1 MSVSCQR
8 LFAALVLAALSAPS
22 LALDMKRC
30 NGRVLRVGDWAEQA
44 EALCGAPYYIDRWQE
59 LAYVDLDRRRS
70 LRQRIDWSEAY
81 FNPGQGQQLF
91 SVRSRQGR
99 IVAIDTLVQRGGPAR
114 AGDCTLA
121 TLTPPQPVGEV
132 VYRCG
137 LPAQRI
143 DLGLAVV
150 DSRER
155 IDEARD
161 LRHEQW
167 LYPASAGQTLVV
179 EVREGRLLG
188 AGLR

>member
-1 MSVSCQR
+1 MRSFV
-8 LFAALVLAALSAPS
+8 ALAFIALSVPAF
-22 LALDMKRC
+22 ALDMKRC
-30 NGRVLRVGDWAEQA
+30 NGRLLRLGDWATDAQ
-44 EALCGAPYYIDRWQE
+44 ALCGSPYFVDHWQE
-59 LAYVDLDRRRS
+59 LQYMDLDSRRS

-81 FNPGQGQQLF
+81 FDPGQGQQLF
-91 SVRSRQGR
+91 RVRSRQGR
-99 IVAIDTLVQRGGPAR
+99 IVAIDTLLLRGGPR
-114 AGDCTLA
+114 QDGDCTLA
-121 TLTPPQPVGEV
+121 TLKRAQPVGEV

-143 DLGLAVV
+143 DLGVAVI

-155 IDEARD
+155 IEEAQD

-167 LYPASAGQTLVV
+167 IYPASAGQTLVI